1 MNFKELDKNGSVE
14 GFALVKSCD
23 KKNTKNGSVY
33 LDITLADKSGE
44 INAKIWDYRE
54 GAFLPEVNTVI
65 KVRGV
70 LSTYNGTPQM
80 KIERSRAVWESDG
93 VNMND
98 FVPGADYDADFMMN
112 EIFALVNNFE
122 DNELKKLVS
131 ALLNEYKD
139 RMLDC
144 PAAFRLHHAI
154 RGGLLMHTLSI
165 VRMCRAVAA
174 LYPTVDEE
182 LLISGAILHDIAKT
196 EEFKISPVGLAE
208 GYTAD
213 GTLIGHLV
221 RGAMAVE
228 RVGTAIGSDKDTMML
243 LEHMIISHHG
253 EPEFGAAVRPLFLEA
268 EILSD
273 LDSLDAKIY
282 EFENVT
288 ADIMPGEFS
297 NRQWALDER
306 KLYNHGRKK
315 IETKVNFND

>member
-1 MNFKELDKNGSVE
+1 MNFNQIDRTGSVE
-14 GFALVKSCD
+14 GFALVKSCE
-23 KKNTKNGSVY
+23 KKTTKNGSTF
-33 LDITLADKSGE
+33 LDITLADKTGE
-44 INAKIWDYRE
+44 INAKMWDYRE

-70 LSTYNGTPQM
+70 IAPYNGVPQM
-80 KIERSRAVWESDG
+80 KIDRARAVWENDG

-98 FVPGADYDADFMMN
+98 FVPGADYDGNYMFS
-112 EIFALVNNFE
+112 EITALVNNFE
-122 DNELKKLVS
+122 DAELKKLVS
-131 ALLNEYKD
+131 ALLDEYKD
-139 RMLDC
+139 RMIDW

-154 RGGLLMHTLSI
+154 KGGLLMHTLSI
-165 VRMCRAVAA
+165 VRMCQSVAA

-228 RVGTAIGSDKDTMML
+228 RVGSAIGSDKNTMML

-268 EILSD
+268 EILST
-273 LDSLDAKIY
+273 LDALDAKIY
-282 EFENVT
+282 EFESAT
-288 ADIMPGEFS
+288 SDIEPGEFS
-297 NRQWALDER
+297 NRQWALNDR